1 MSGQVAWNEVT
12 REEYEAVFETIRELI
27 EKIEKDPRLG
37 YNGFELKQELRDV
50 VRSLIKIEKK
60 LLT

>member
-1 MSGQVAWNEVT
+1 MWKEVT
-12 REEYEAVFETIRELI
+12 REEYEEVFKNIRQLV

-37 YNGFELKQELRDV
+37 YKGFELKQELREV

-60 LLT
+60 LFT